1 MACNLMSR
9 HQTSA
14 VDLKFL
20 QIVCTHV
27 KELQIQ
33 NRTRSHRVASVP
45 WIPKFAHECAA
56 KECELRNRDT
66 SIGRP
71 DLRPRVESAARP
83 SAGLPV
89 VTLIASNKPFLPIRH
104 VLFAQHPSRIERQ
117 DQRFARLLVAWG
129 SPST

>member
-33 NRTRSHRVASVP
+33 NRTRSHRLASIP

-66 SIGRP
+66 RSPYCATRRHSVLSRNLRYGTAVSHWRAGPVTNWVPTPPHGLLGGR
-71 DLRPRVESAARP
+71 DV
-83 SAGLPV
+83 
-89 VTLIASNKPFLPIRH
+89 
-104 VLFAQHPSRIERQ
+104 
-117 DQRFARLLVAWG
+117 
-129 SPST
+129 